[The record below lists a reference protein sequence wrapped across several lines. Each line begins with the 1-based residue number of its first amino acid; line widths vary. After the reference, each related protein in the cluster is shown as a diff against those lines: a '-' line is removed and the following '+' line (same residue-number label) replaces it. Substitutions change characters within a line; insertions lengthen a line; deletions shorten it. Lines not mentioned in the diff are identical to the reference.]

1 MKEALYYEKLDD
13 LKVRCLLCPHHCV
26 IGEGK
31 SGICKVRKNVRGFL
45 YTESYGAFSAIH
57 LDPIEKKPLYHFYPG
72 KMILSAGSVGCNLS
86 CIFCQN
92 YEISQSGTEEFPSL
106 QVVDPE
112 KLALLSLRHPGN
124 IGLAYTYNEPFI
136 SFEMIRET
144 APLIKRQGQKNVMVT
159 NGFMNPE
166 PLGELLPW
174 IDAFNVDLKGFTE
187 SFYRKYTRSRLV
199 PVLDSLK
206 QIRKAGVHLEITNL
220 IIPGA
225 NDDEEVFQAMVKWIA
240 NELGKNTVLHLSR
253 YFPAYKLTNPPTP
266 SETLYRFFRIAR
278 KNLNYVY
285 VGNIEIPDTQ
295 NTYCPSCGALLIKR
309 SGYITQIVDLDKDG
323 FCSKCRNVI
332 DIKIG

>member
-1 MKEALYYEKLDD
+1 
-13 LKVRCLLCPHHCV
+13 
-26 IGEGK
+26 
-31 SGICKVRKNVRGFL
+31 
-45 YTESYGAFSAIH
+45 
-57 LDPIEKKPLYHFYPG
+57 
-72 KMILSAGSVGCNLS
+72 
-86 CIFCQN
+86 
-92 YEISQSGTEEFPSL
+92 
-106 QVVDPE
+106 
-112 KLALLSLRHPGN
+112 
-124 IGLAYTYNEPFI
+124 
-136 SFEMIRET
+136 
-144 APLIKRQGQKNVMVT
+144 KNVMVT
-159 NGFMNPE
+159 NGFMDPE

-323 FCSKCRNVI
+323 LCSKCRNVT